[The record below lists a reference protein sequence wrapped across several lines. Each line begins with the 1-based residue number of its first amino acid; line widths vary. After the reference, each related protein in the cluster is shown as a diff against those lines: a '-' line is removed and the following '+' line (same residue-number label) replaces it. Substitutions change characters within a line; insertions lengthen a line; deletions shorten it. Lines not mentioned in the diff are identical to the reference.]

1 MVSKGKGVEKGWTES
16 LGLADTNSYMYRI
29 NKQQGPTIY
38 RLGNYIQYPMNGKK
52 YEKEFSV

>member
-1 MVSKGKGVEKGWTES
+1 MVSKGKGLEKGWTES
-16 LGLADTNSYMYRI
+16 LGLADTNSYIYWI

-38 RLGNYIQYPMNGKK
+38 RLGNYIQYAMNGKK

>member
-1 MVSKGKGVEKGWTES
+1 MVSKGEGVEQGWAES
-16 LGLADTNSYMYRI
+16 LGLADTNFYIYRI
-29 NKQQGPTIY
+29 NKQGPTVY